1 MDRLK
6 GKESTETDLPFK
18 LPKVT
23 NEIAEAMCEYGNR
36 YFLENKKV
44 PNAIELRVY
53 MLKDGAQDL
62 QLTFDA
68 RDKQFSFGGKPLS
81 ERQFKQRMQDYLR

>member
-1 MDRLK
+1 
-6 GKESTETDLPFK
+6 
-18 LPKVT
+18 
-23 NEIAEAMCEYGNR
+23 
-36 YFLENKKV
+36 
-44 PNAIELRVY
+44 

-68 RDKQFSFGGKPLS
+68 RDKQFSFAGKPLS